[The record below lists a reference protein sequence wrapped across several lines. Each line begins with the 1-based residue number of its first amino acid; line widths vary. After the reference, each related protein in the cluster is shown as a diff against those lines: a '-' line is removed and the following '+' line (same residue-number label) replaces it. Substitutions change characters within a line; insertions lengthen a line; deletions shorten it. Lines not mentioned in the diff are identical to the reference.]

1 MPFGFLQHR
10 ATGAFL
16 SVCGQ
21 QIRVKNTFF
30 DDVVLEKN
38 DEDKQT
44 SESLGV
50 RAAQTCPDALLHT
63 SCSEASQP
71 EAEEQQD
78 DLICDETL
86 ATLQWTAHTHMQ
98 TLSPLTTPTCMHTLS
113 SADQEQRLSAAR
125 TLVVGPSEGKN
136 SSIHM
141 DAVEK
146 LQEAD
151 VTLADKMLSV
161 LQWPVLST
169 MPLCFPQGDTACLHR
184 LQQVRRDDER
194 YPKRPARVP
203 PSPAMPAPAPAPPTR
218 PPQLCF
224 LEGNEMAPQQAFNS
238 VVEQVESMP
247 HGAQDSESDSEAKLV
262 KLSSPEQRI
271 CRRAKVGRRHVRPK
285 VWCYFFIDPVM
296 CRHDFRLSRKVIGH
310 GGNNTRNI
318 FEQTAAKIRLRG
330 RGSGHLEANG
340 REAPV
345 HLMLAVTS
353 DIGQEMSFLT
363 ALQMSAD
370 LLEQV
375 TSKYKAFCKHSDI
388 PLPVTPL
395 FWIGEVSDKA
405 GDYMGLSAAET
416 TVMLGDRQVPL
427 LLDAPA
433 KSRNSR
439 PRQW

>member
-10 ATGAFL
+10 ATHAFL

-78 DLICDETL
+78 DLICDDTL
-86 ATLQWTAHTHMQ
+86 ATLQWTAHMHMQ
-98 TLSPLTTPTCMHTLS
+98 TLSPLTSPTCMHKS
-113 SADQEQRLSAAR
+113 SSTDQEQRLSAAR
-125 TLVVGPSEGKN
+125 MLVVAPSEGKD

-184 LQQVRRDDER
+184 LQQFSRDDER
-194 YPKRPARVP
+194 YPNRPARVP
-203 PSPAMPAPAPAPPTR
+203 PAPAMPAPAFPPPTK
-218 PPQLCF
+218 PPQFCF
-224 LEGNEMAPQQAFNS
+224 LEGNETAPQKAL
-238 VVEQVESMP
+238 P
-247 HGAQDSESDSEAKLV
+247 HSAEDSDSDSEAKLV

-285 VWCYFFIDPVM
+285 VWCCFFIDSVM
-296 CRHDFRLSRKVIGH
+296 CRPGFQLIKKVIGH
-310 GGNNTRNI
+310 GGNNTRRI
-318 FEQTAAKIRLRG
+318 FEKTAAKIRLRG

-353 DIGQEMSFLT
+353 DMGQEISFLA